1 MTIVAKMASV
11 LQSVFNDSANKL
23 AMQCGVIKRQR
34 KFSGSSLAR
43 MLVFGL
49 LGKRQSTLDDLAQQA
64 ASCGISVSPQA
75 VAQRFNV
82 PLAEFLR
89 KLLEEATLQLISAK
103 PRAIALLQKFSGGVW
118 ILDSTVI
125 NLPAEWAQQWPSCG
139 GVCGQSP
146 AALKVQVRFNY
157 SSGCCDWFHLEP
169 ARKNDLSSLAD
180 EAPLPKNSL
189 RLADLGYFSLSA
201 LKRHAEEGS
210 FFLTRLTLRTALWTL
225 TGERL
230 GQVARWLKSQR
241 HQLLEIQV
249 RLGNEE
255 QLESRLIAIPAPV
268 RVVRQRRKRLRDD
281 ARRRGRKIS
290 PEQWEWTRWTVFATN
305 IPIEMATWE
314 EVVVLYR
321 TRWQIERLFRLW
333 KSEDKLR
340 KSRSK
345 DPVRFMIEVYAVL
358 LGLLVQH
365 WLLLTTAW
373 SAVNVSIEKTA
384 AVLQLHVAGLNLLLD
399 SIGELTNYLQKLC
412 AMLARPPCLNT
423 RKKQPSSYQLLTQN
437 AITTWD

>member
-1 MTIVAKMASV
+1 
-11 LQSVFNDSANKL
+11 L
-23 AMQCGVIKRQR
+23 
-34 KFSGSSLAR
+34 
-43 MLVFGL
+43 
-49 LGKRQSTLDDLAQQA
+49 
-64 ASCGISVSPQA
+64 
-75 VAQRFNV
+75 
-82 PLAEFLR
+82 
-89 KLLEEATLQLISAK
+89 
-103 PRAIALLQKFSGGVW
+103 
-118 ILDSTVI
+118 
-125 NLPAEWAQQWPSCG
+125 
-139 GVCGQSP
+139 
-146 AALKVQVRFNY
+146 
-157 SSGCCDWFHLEP
+157 
-169 ARKNDLSSLAD
+169 
-180 EAPLPKNSL
+180 
-189 RLADLGYFSLSA
+189 
-201 LKRHAEEGS
+201 
-210 FFLTRLTLRTALWTL
+210 
-225 TGERL
+225 
-230 GQVARWLKSQR
+230 
-241 HQLLEIQV
+241 QV

-305 IPIEMATWE
+305 IPIEMATWD

-384 AVLQLHVAGLNLLLD
+384 AILQLHVAGLNLLLD
-399 SIGELTNYLQKLC
+399 SIGELTNYLRKLC